1 MATVKNDADLID
13 RYVYAVTSKL
23 PAGQRADIER
33 ELRGL
38 IEDMREERS
47 QDGEDHANLTEEV
60 LTELGHPG
68 KLASQYRETK
78 RYLIGPELF
87 DSYWVVLKVVGIL
100 SLIGVTIAFGIQ
112 LILDT
117 ASTEQL
123 LPDYIGSLF
132 QVGVYAVAW
141 VTIVF
146 AIMEYAGVKAAQK
159 GRKKKG
165 AWHPSELPS
174 IPDTGARIRI
184 SGSIVSMMFCI
195 FFFVIFVYSN
205 LFGVFLHV
213 GSPAYTF
220 IPFWNPD
227 VVHELLPFFYGLLA
241 LFILREAIKL
251 FIGQWTTKLAFY
263 TLAVDAAIFLI
274 YIGLFA
280 DQSIWNPS
288 FMNELLT
295 SGVVSRDSAASTDS
309 YTTVSRI
316 WDIAQERALLV
327 IALVMVIESAG
338 NFYRA
343 TRSRASRKEHVAG

>member
-1 MATVKNDADLID
+1 MAAVKNDAELID
-13 RYVYAVTSKL
+13 RYVYAVTSRL

-33 ELRGL
+33 ELHGL

-47 QDGEDHANLTEEV
+47 QGREDHATLTVEV

-68 KLASQYRETK
+68 KLAAQYRETK

-87 DSYWVVLKVVGIL
+87 DRYWVVLKVVGIL

-112 LILDT
+112 LILDQS
-117 ASTEQL
+117 STEQL
-123 LPDYIGSLF
+123 IVNFIGSLF
-132 QVGVYAVAW
+132 EVGVYTVAW

-146 AIMEYAGVKAAQK
+146 AIMEYTGVKAADI

-174 IPDTGARIRI
+174 IPDNGARIRI
-184 SGSIVSMMFCI
+184 SGSIVSMMFYI

-213 GSPAYTF
+213 GSSAYTY
-220 IPFWNPD
+220 IPFWNQD
-227 VVHELLPFFYGLLA
+227 IVHQFFPFFYGLLA

-251 FIGQWTTKLAFY
+251 FIGQWTTKLALY
-263 TLAVDAAIFLI
+263 TLAADAAIFII
-274 YIGLFA
+274 YVFLLA

-288 FMNELLT
+288 FMNDLLA
-295 SGVVSRDSAASTDS
+295 SGAVTRNVTASTDS

-316 WDIAQERALLV
+316 WDIIQERALLI
-327 IALVMVIESAG
+327 IALVMVIENAS

-343 TRSRASRKEHVAG
+343 TKSHVSTKERVAG

>member
-1 MATVKNDADLID
+1 MAAVKHEKELID

-47 QDGEDHANLTEEV
+47 QGGEEHATLTEEV
-60 LTELGHPG
+60 LTELGHPAN
-68 KLASQYRETK
+68 LAAQYRETK

-100 SLIGVTIAFGIQ
+100 ALVGVTIAFGIQ
-112 LILDT
+112 LILNT
-117 ASTEQL
+117 AGTEQL
-123 LPDYIGSLF
+123 LVNFIVSLF
-132 QVGVYAVAW
+132 EVGVYAVAW

-146 AIMEYAGVKAAQK
+146 AIMEYSGLKAAQI
-159 GRKKKG
+159 GRKKNV
-165 AWHPSELPS
+165 AWHPSKLPS

-184 SGSIVSMMFCI
+184 SSSIVSMMFYI

-213 GSPAYTF
+213 GTSAFTF
-220 IPFWNPD
+220 IPFWDQD
-227 VVHELLPFFYGLLA
+227 VVRQLLPFFYGLLA
-241 LFILREAIKL
+241 LFILREAVKL
-251 FIGQWTTKLAFY
+251 FIGQWTAKLAIY
-263 TLAVDAAIFLI
+263 TLAVDAAIFMI
-274 YIGLFA
+274 YVFLFA

-288 FMNELLT
+288 FMNELLA
-295 SGVVSRDSAASTDS
+295 SGMVTRHAAASTDS

-316 WDIAQERALLV
+316 WDIIQERTLLV
-327 IALVMVIESAG
+327 IALAMVIENAV

-343 TRSRASRKEHVAG
+343 AKSKASTKEHVAG